1 MTDAPLSARRWAT
14 AALVGAT
21 ALWGASFL
29 FGKVALRELSVGHT
43 VLWRFV
49 LAAVVFLPFVRRVPR
64 PASAREVGH
73 FAVAA
78 LLGIVGVSILQVE
91 GLARTTA
98 TKAALMIGTLP
109 PMAAVAAVVVL
120 RERLSVQVGVSLAL
134 SCVGL
139 ALVIGVP
146 GGGGSAVGDL
156 LVVTSVAV
164 SVVFILMLRTLTVR
178 YGALATSVWLVLF
191 GAVWLLVLVPL
202 RDGMPP
208 LPARPATWAALL
220 GLAVLCTGVSQPLWN
235 AGLRTLGA
243 ARASLFVNL
252 EPTFGAILGVVVL
265 GEPVGTGLLVGAP
278 LVLAAAVL
286 AALDRSADPEAP
298 GAETLGPGELIV
310 EAASAEGGG
319 VVAAL
324 PGEDNAA
331 TGA

>member
-1 MTDAPLSARRWAT
+1 MIDASRSARRWAA

-21 ALWGASFL
+21 ALWGSSFL
-29 FGKVALRELSVGHT
+29 FGKVALRELSAGHT

-49 LAAVVFLPFVRRVPR
+49 LAALVFLPFAFRVPR
-64 PASAREVGH
+64 PASIREAGR
-73 FAVAA
+73 FALAA
-78 LLGIVGVSILQVE
+78 LLGIVMISLLQVE

-120 RERLSVQVGVSLAL
+120 RERLSARVVVSLVL

-139 ALVIGVP
+139 AFVIGAP
-146 GGGGSAVGDL
+146 DGGGGSAVGDL
-156 LVVTSVAV
+156 LVVASVAV
-164 SVVFILMLRTLTVR
+164 SVVFILVLRSLTVR

-191 GAVWLLVLVPL
+191 GAAWLVLLVPL
-202 RDGMPP
+202 RDGPP
-208 LPARPATWAALL
+208 PVPTRPATWAALV

-252 EPTFGAILGVVVL
+252 EPTFGVLLGVLVL
-265 GEPVGTGLLVGAP
+265 GEPVSTGLLVGAP

-286 AALDRSADPEAP
+286 AALDGHADPDTF
-298 GAETLGPGELIV
+298 GSDDLIA
-310 EAASAEGGG
+310 EAASAEGGT
-319 VVAAL
+319 VAEPL
-324 PGEDNAA
+324 PDTEDDAHPI
-331 TGA
+331 G